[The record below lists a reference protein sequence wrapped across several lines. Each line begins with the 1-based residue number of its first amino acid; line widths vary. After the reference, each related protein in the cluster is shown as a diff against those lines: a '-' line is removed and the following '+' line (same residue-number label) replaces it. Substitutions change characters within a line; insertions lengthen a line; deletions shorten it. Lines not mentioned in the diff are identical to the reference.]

1 MDNDELKLG
10 IITNAEL
17 AEWFN
22 STPSNISK
30 HKTYWLKKL
39 NEYCQWEPKRG
50 GVNIIE
56 VYIPYYRKNKN
67 YAIAAENYLD
77 FWDESGLDTSAHV
90 GEQIHD
96 AFEEELTVKTATTI
110 NHVRQAKNI
119 DFGKIYKGAPK
130 GWGSKGYCRYVLCK
144 KDEKGQPVPLT
155 KKEEEIKDKLLKKWL
170 GNTNDKITVVQNAV
184 DNKELPEEKAWREF
198 SNLTNLPRKYE
209 GFMNE
214 FKKETGVQLIRG
226 TYLEKNEES
235 AWDNDNNDDNKHQ
248 DEKEKESFNF

>member
-1 MDNDELKLG
+1 MFMDNDRLKVG
-10 IITNAEL
+10 AMSNAEL
-17 AEWFN
+17 AEWFGTTTLSIN
-22 STPSNISK
+22 KNK
-30 HKTYWLKKL
+30 KKWLKKL
-39 NEYCQWEPKRG
+39 EEYCRWESKWG
-50 GVNIIE
+50 GINIVE
-56 VYIPYYRKNKN
+56 VYMPYYRKNKN
-67 YAIAAENYLD
+67 YAIAAENYLN

-90 GEQIHD
+90 GKQIHD

-119 DFGKIYKGAPK
+119 DFGRIYKGAPK
-130 GWGSKGYCRYVLCK
+130 DWGSKGYCHYVLCK
-144 KDEKGQPVPLT
+144 KDGKGQPIPLT

-170 GNTNDKITVVQNAV
+170 GDTQDKITIVQNAV
-184 DNKELPEEKAWREF
+184 KNKELPEEKAWREF

-235 AWDNDNNDDNKHQ
+235 AWSNDDNDKQQ
-248 DEKEKESFNF
+248 DEQEKEPFNF